1 MLHTLVILIGCLM
14 FASALIKLVFVK
26 LMLVTVISIS
36 STYITIIVIDAI
48 IVVVTLFL
56 CRFCRS
62 IYTRNLLTLDGLV
75 TLVK

>member
-56 CRFCRS
+56 C
-62 IYTRNLLTLDGLV
+62 
-75 TLVK
+75 